1 MKMKIMI
8 IGCGRMGAGLALFLT
23 RSGHQVTVI
32 DNDPAAFERL
42 GPGFKGPTFRGD
54 ALGREVLVGGGIEQ
68 ADALAALTPSDSI
81 NLVVAR
87 MAREMFKVPK
97 VIARMYDPRQSE
109 IYRRLG
115 VQTISTVSLSIQR
128 LSELLTFS
136 RLDIV
141 HSLGSGDVG
150 IVESEVPPILV
161 GRMVQ
166 DVNIPGEILVVSIT
180 RGGKTVIP
188 TSGSAFLKGDM
199 VHIAVMAASEG
210 LLKSFMEFS

>member
-1 MKMKIMI
+1 MKILI
-8 IGCGRMGAGLALFLT
+8 IGCGRMGAGLALFLSQ
-23 RSGHQVTVI
+23 SGHQVTVI
-32 DNDPAAFERL
+32 DNDPGAFERL
-42 GPGFKGPTFRGD
+42 APGFHGRTLLGD
-54 ALGREVLVGGGIEQ
+54 AIGREVLTGGGIGEV
-68 ADALAALTPSDSI
+68 DALAALTPSDSI

-87 MAREMFKVPK
+87 LAREMFRVPK

-109 IYRRLG
+109 IYRHLG
-115 VQTISTVSLSIQR
+115 VQTISTVTLGIQR

-150 IVESEVPPILV
+150 IVESEVPPLIV

-166 DVNIPGEILVVSIT
+166 DVNIAGEIQVVSIT

-188 TSGSAFLKGDM
+188 TTGTVFQKGDM
-199 VHIAVMAASEG
+199 VHIAVAISSVG
-210 LLKSFMEFS
+210 RLKALMGYI

>member
-1 MKMKIMI
+1 MNMKIMI

-87 MAREMFKVPK
+87 LAREMFKVPK
-97 VIARMYDPRQSE
+97 VIARLYDPRHSE
-109 IYRRLG
+109 IYQRLG
-115 VQTISTVSLSIQR
+115 VQTISPVSLSIQR

-150 IVESEVPPILV
+150 IVESEVPPLLV
-161 GRMVQ
+161 GRKVQ
-166 DVNIPGEILVVSIT
+166 DVNIAGEIQVVSIS

-188 TSGSAFLKGDM
+188 TSGSVFLKGDM
-199 VHIAVMAASEG
+199 VHIAVALSSVG
-210 LLKSFMEFS
+210 SLKTLLGFD

>member
-1 MKMKIMI
+1 MNMKIMI
-8 IGCGRMGAGLALFLT
+8 IGCGRMGAGLALSLT

-42 GPGFKGPTFRGD
+42 EPAFRGRTLEGE
-54 ALGREVLVGGGIEQ
+54 ALGREVLIPGGIEQ
-68 ADALAALTPSDSI
+68 VDALAALTPNDSI

-87 MAREMFKVPK
+87 LAREMFKVPK
-97 VIARMYDPRQSE
+97 VIARMYDPSQSE

-141 HSLGSGDVG
+141 HSLGSGEVG

-166 DVNIPGEILVVSIT
+166 DVNITGEIQVVSIT

-188 TSGSAFLKGDM
+188 TSGSVFLKGDM
-199 VHIAVMAASEG
+199 VHIAVMTASEG
-210 LLKSFMEFS
+210 LLKSLMGFS